1 MAAGVRE
8 MVRPNKVGYL
18 QRIVRS
24 LTSFK
29 EMRVLRSQLA
39 TQPLSDPLAKR
50 QFFIKAFNMATRLL
64 FINFYTFPCLSR
76 RLLIS
81 KISPIGKVTISV
93 ETPQGIT
100 YPMRSQ
106 KPTDFNHIR
115 HCIAFNVVM
124 VSFALACTKCKFQ
137 SCAQA

>member
-29 EMRVLRSQLA
+29 S
-39 TQPLSDPLAKR
+39 S
-50 QFFIKAFNMATRLL
+50 NMPSTSVNDEEFERFL
-64 FINFYTFPCLSR
+64 NQ
-76 RLLIS
+76 
-81 KISPIGKVTISV
+81 GKVTISV

-106 KPTDFNHIR
+106 KPTDLNHIR

-124 VSFALACTKCKFQ
+124 NFLYWHICTKILLENILRVLWSENF
-137 SCAQA
+137 STILHFGTGSE